1 MGQIYDMTNE
11 DINEIIDEFLQDNS
25 ELQEWVE
32 IDERV
37 LEQIESIFYESAVE
51 NIENI
56 HQDRGRNYYVTG
68 TRASLYPRDSA
79 IHICAK
85 AMALDFLKIVF
96 SPSTWNLIKVGYCN
110 IKGIDNNEINAADV
124 IVLIGKIKQIVTQN
138 VVKLQGE
145 EFCFYLQII
154 THFREHQDV
163 DVQDILAWL
172 PEGERECSWSAVDLE
187 CDFREKGNC
196 ILKEQADS
204 EALVRRVLNAMVKER
219 VLTNNMHQ
227 KDKYKINY

>member
-1 MGQIYDMTNE
+1 MGQIYEMTNE

-25 ELQEWVE
+25 ELQEWVQ

-37 LEQIESIFYESAVE
+37 REQIESIFYESDVE
-51 NIENI
+51 NTENI
-56 HQDRGRNYYVTG
+56 HQDCGRNYYVTG
-68 TRASLYPRDSA
+68 KRASLYRRDSA
-79 IHICAK
+79 VHICAK

-96 SPSTWNLIKVGYCN
+96 SPSVWDLIKGAYCN
-110 IKGIDNNEINAADV
+110 IKGIDDKKINAVDV
-124 IVLIGKIKQIVTQN
+124 IMLIGQIKQIVTQN

-145 EFCFYLQII
+145 EFCFYLQMI

-163 DVQDILAWL
+163 DVKDILDWL
-172 PEGERECSWSAVDLE
+172 PEGEGECRWSAVNLE
-187 CDFREKGNC
+187 CDFRKKGNC
-196 ILKEQADS
+196 ILKKQADY

-227 KDKYKINY
+227 RDKYKINY